1 MRKSE
6 NHMSSPT
13 KSENPEATT
22 RSEISSNTWDESGTD
37 ITGSAI
43 SGSSVLSENSGPSD
57 RSSRRALILQMAK
70 ARMKN
75 NRDSPVK
82 ASSTKINDDADDTVF
97 TEGNTTL
104 ATHDF
109 DLTGDLD

>member
-1 MRKSE
+1 MI
-6 NHMSSPT
+6 SPT
-13 KSENPEATT
+13 MSENPEST
-22 RSEISSNTWDESGTD
+22 RSEMSTGTWDESGTD

-43 SGSSVLSENSGPSD
+43 SGSSVWTDNSGPSD

-75 NRDSPVK
+75 NKDSPSK
-82 ASSTKINDDADDTVF
+82 ISSAITEEDDEADDTIY
-97 TEGNTTL
+97 TEGNGTL

>member
-1 MRKSE
+1 MT
-6 NHMSSPT
+6 SPT
-13 KSENPEATT
+13 TSENPGFAGSKTST
-22 RSEISSNTWDESGTD
+22 DTWDENGTD

-43 SGSSVLSENSGPSD
+43 SGSSVWTENSGPSD

-75 NRDSPVK
+75 NRESP
-82 ASSTKINDDADDTVF
+82 SRNSTARTGEDDADNTIF
-97 TEGNTTL
+97 TEGNATL